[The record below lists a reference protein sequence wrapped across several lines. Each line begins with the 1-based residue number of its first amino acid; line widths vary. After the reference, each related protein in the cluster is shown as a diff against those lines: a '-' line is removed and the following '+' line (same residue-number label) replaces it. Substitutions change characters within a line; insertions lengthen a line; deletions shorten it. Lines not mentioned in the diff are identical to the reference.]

1 MCRYFCTE
9 FIDFI
14 LKGKGLLDYA
24 SLFSANFYEKN
35 DIKIL
40 KYFELKRWKNYIA
53 LFAVNIEN
61 LNNEK

>member
-40 KYFELKRWKNYIA
+40 KYFELKR
-53 LFAVNIEN
+53 
-61 LNNEK
+61 